1 MSKVRYSNVYQ
12 SHSFILNSTNTQKS
26 NPDHICGIR
35 LRSHYSAGKIW
46 LMASNS
52 SGITFTHYWIICF
65 TFRLQIHKR
74 LCTKE
79 SKIICFFHY
88 SCFNSEFFFSFT
100 FSNIAVDHKVVD
112 SIGTQLWKCIICGKS
127 EQKNPLKEYTRRN
140 KKDMHSPQAIVLH
153 M

>member
-26 NPDHICGIR
+26 NPDHIFGIR

-52 SGITFTHYWIICF
+52 SGITFTHYWIISF
-65 TFRLQIHKR
+65 TFRLQIHKS

-88 SCFNSEFFFSFT
+88 SGFNSEFFFSFT
-100 FSNIAVDHKVVD
+100 FFNIAVDHKVVD
-112 SIGTQLWKCIICGKS
+112 SIGTQLCGKVS
-127 EQKNPLKEYTRRN
+127 KKIPWKNTQEEARKTCTAPKLLSSTCRSGQ
-140 KKDMHSPQAIVLH
+140 M
-153 M
+153 